1 MASGDGDDDSG
12 GKLVV
17 DRYRKREV
25 LGEGTY
31 GIVFKATDTQ
41 VTSTPPPPPPLN
53 PPPPRFPADLRPQ
66 GSIHLTLAWR
76 LEGFGPGLVRGSLWI
91 VQNASAAEAC
101 ETGMSVVLD

>member
-41 VTSTPPPPPPLN
+41 VPSTPPKPSPAAVPP
-53 PPPPRFPADLRPQ
+53 
-66 GSIHLTLAWR
+66 
-76 LEGFGPGLVRGSLWI
+76 
-91 VQNASAAEAC
+91 
-101 ETGMSVVLD
+101 